1 MKRKLTTEEIEAM
14 TGSLILKREPCGEL
28 NETRL
33 FVIYTSKKSTMKPC
47 YYSLYEKK
55 EDKEEWLLRKTFR
68 DKYVPTMAERG
79 ELWFITFQEQIRDI
93 I

>member
-14 TGSLILKREPCGEL
+14 TNTLVLKREPCGGL

-33 FVIYTSKKSTMKPC
+33 FVVYTSKKSSMNPC

-55 EDKEEWLLRKTFR
+55 EDKEEWLLRKTFK
-68 DKYVPTMAERG
+68 DKYVPTMIERG
-79 ELWFITFQEQIRDI
+79 EL
-93 I
+93 

>member
-14 TGSLILKREPCGEL
+14 TNTLVLKREPCGGL

-47 YYSLYEKK
+47 YYSLY
-55 EDKEEWLLRKTFR
+55 
-68 DKYVPTMAERG
+68 
-79 ELWFITFQEQIRDI
+79 
-93 I
+93 

>member
-14 TGSLILKREPCGEL
+14 TGSLILKREPCGGL

-33 FVIYTSKKSTMKPC
+33 FVVHISQKSTIKPC

-55 EDKEEWLLRKTFR
+55 KNEEAWLLRKTFR
-68 DKYVPTMAERG
+68 DKYVPTMIERG
-79 ELWFITFQEQIRDI
+79 EL
-93 I
+93 